1 MCLWLHVNY
10 RPFLQGRRGWGGVGD
25 QYPCIAHAWMEESSL
40 KSSIPTSCSGFQGKQ
55 KRMYGIRWQ
64 RHPEHTHTHSKQCG
78 RTDLSIGQIMTP
90 FHFSVARLERPNLS
104 CPVILVSDAS
114 VCYRLKVPT
123 TAWRAGAT
131 VTQME
136 WKVKQKSFDKLHWDG
151 RSSAKLGGGD
161 ATPSLYPSL
170 GPFAAAADAVR
181 YLKNI
186 TAPSTAAINVT
197 QKCVLKRSMAVLD

>member
-1 MCLWLHVNY
+1 MNGRKLPEKLYPHILLWFPRKTEADVWN
-10 RPFLQGRRGWGGVGD
+10 Q
-25 QYPCIAHAWMEESSL
+25 MTE
-40 KSSIPTSCSGFQGKQ
+40 TS
-55 KRMYGIRWQ
+55 RT
-64 RHPEHTHTHSKQCG
+64 HTHTHSKQCG

-181 YLKNI
+181 YRKKHHCSLHCCN
-186 TAPSTAAINVT
+186 
-197 QKCVLKRSMAVLD
+197 